1 MTPALATAKC
11 VAALES
17 NPDMRRA
24 TVFLSDKLTVKVT
37 RRHRHSRRARY
48 ENFVL
53 SYGTPNYAER
63 QFLRACRK
71 AGEPLPVRRV
81 QLRAWPRKRSA

>member
-1 MTPALATAKC
+1 MTPALAAAKC

-24 TVFLSDKLTVKVT
+24 TVFLSEKFTVKVT
-37 RRHRHSRRARY
+37 RQRPHRRRARY
-48 ENFVL
+48 EGFVL
-53 SYGTPNYAER
+53 SCGAPNYAER